1 VVVCFACTP
10 AGKEMGIT
18 DFVNPND
25 VAEKTVSEV

>member
-1 VVVCFACTP
+1 LFVSHACTS
-10 AGKEMGIT
+10 AGKKMGIT